1 MVYPKFTE
9 VQLTTSAAFVSD
21 PLGLRNIF
29 IHCPPKIFFLV
40 KANKTS
46 WSENWIFRSFM
57 VIKYVCIYN
66 YIYTHIFIIMIRWSS
81 SLIYWFSKIPRR
93 LWERL
98 HSAHSK
104 DSDGCVARRRSKAV
118 WRRASGTWRDVTRD
132 LHPRISANNMESHYV
147 LATQKWDLITYSNS
161 TMKNKELGNEEW
173 IWIGQKWGIP
183 L

>member
-29 IHCPPKIFFLV
+29 IHCPPKIIFCWRQTEPVEV
-40 KANKTS
+40 KTGYLDHS
-46 WSENWIFRSFM
+46 WLYSMFVYIT
-57 VIKYVCIYN
+57 I
-66 YIYTHIFIIMIRWSS
+66 YIYIFIIMIQWSS

-104 DSDGCVARRRSKAV
+104 DSDGYVARRRSKAV

-147 LATQKWDLITYSNS
+147 LTTQKWDLITYSNS

-173 IWIGQKWGIP
+173 IWIVQKWGIP